1 MKRLINSITGLVAV
15 CNGTTLETIMSTD
28 FTLHAKGREDTGKG
42 ASRRLRRLAGEIPA
56 IVYGGKKDPVMLTLL
71 HKDVAKALENEAFY
85 SHIVSLDVDGSSED
99 VILKDVQR
107 HPAKKLILHLDFLR
121 VSKMTKL
128 HTKVPLH
135 FINED
140 VSVGVKT
147 GGGIVAHTMTE
158 LDIMCLP
165 KDLPEYIE
173 VDMSDVELG
182 QIVHISNIKLPKGV
196 ESVALSHGSDHDLS
210 VATINKPKAAPVEG
224 EVAPAASIDNTE
236 SGDDSNEGAS
246 EE

>member
-121 VSKMTKL
+121 VSKTTKL

>member
-1 MKRLINSITGLVAV
+1 
-15 CNGTTLETIMSTD
+15 MSTD

-56 IVYGGKKDPVMLTLL
+56 IVYGGKKDPARIALI
-71 HKDVAKALENEAFY
+71 HKDVMKALENEAFY
-85 SHIVSLDVDGSSED
+85 SHIVTLDIDGSSED

-107 HPAKKLILHLDFLR
+107 HPAKKQILHLDFLR
-121 VSKMTKL
+121 VSKSTKL

-140 VSVGVKT
+140 ISIGVKT

-173 VDMSDVELG
+173 VDM
-182 QIVHISNIKLPKGV
+182 
-196 ESVALSHGSDHDLS
+196 A
-210 VATINKPKAAPVEG
+210 
-224 EVAPAASIDNTE
+224 EVAAGVSIHLSDLIIPEGVAIAALAFGEDRDIPVASVTARRGGGDEEISDEPAQPPASADADE
-236 SGDDSNEGAS
+236 EGG
-246 EE
+246 EG

>member
-1 MKRLINSITGLVAV
+1 
-15 CNGTTLETIMSTD
+15 MSTD
-28 FTLHAKGREDTGKG
+28 FTLYAKGREDTGKG

-158 LDIMCLP
+158 LDIMCMP